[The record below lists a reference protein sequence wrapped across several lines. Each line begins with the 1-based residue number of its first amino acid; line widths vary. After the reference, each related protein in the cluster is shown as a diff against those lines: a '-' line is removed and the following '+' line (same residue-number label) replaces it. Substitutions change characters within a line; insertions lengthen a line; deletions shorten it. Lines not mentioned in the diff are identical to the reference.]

1 MHAEALEAL
10 GQALYG
16 PRYATYLAEALSRHT
31 SMPVTTP
38 HVSLWAKGRRG
49 IPDFIGGAAF
59 RVAEEGVRDLEARKA
74 IVEAMLARPFEH
86 GMPSL
91 PSSN

>member
-38 HVSLWAKGRRG
+38 HVSLWAKGKRG
-49 IPDFIGGAAF
+49 IPDWVGAAAF
-59 RVAEEGVRDLEARKA
+59 RVAEEGVRDLEARRD
-74 IVEAMLARPFEH
+74 VVRAMLASPFEH
-86 GMPSL
+86 GMPGL
-91 PSSN
+91 KPAD